1 MGVLSHGHARASGS
15 PPRGG
20 TWRHP
25 LATDGAVWGFW
36 EFTYANSALAIAT
49 WAFLIGGA
57 TALFVGPREGIAA
70 IVIGNILGVL
80 LATFSTCVPCGK
92 YGTEQFTFLRSMFGS
107 NGSRLVYVLAV
118 VFLTMGW
125 LAVLGLMFGRSIDGL
140 SGLVSTH
147 QTDPG
152 GVLVLVSGL
161 TAIVLTGFVVARGPT
176 SIKVFNTIVAPALV
190 IIMAVMLYM
199 ILSQHSFAELMA
211 LPALDAPFGDK
222 RVNFMIAVEVNMA
235 AGFSSWPYVGNLARL
250 SKNQRTAFWPN
261 IIGIFGAAVLGE
273 AVGLLAAAALGDS
286 DPTVWMTH
294 IGGITFGVIALGFV
308 AFANVTSMI
317 NILYTSIVGL
327 RQLAGKKLREM
338 SWTLLV
344 AAFCVVPMLIVG
356 FAPGIYDGFF
366 IFLVWTS
373 ALNSALAGIGIA
385 DYFFLRQQ
393 RMNLRHLYAAEAQ
406 SPYRYWRGFNPIAL
420 AALAIGFAVYVLVFN
435 PQTLAN
441 TTLFS
446 FITASLPSCLLA
458 GLVHYGLTRLLA
470 GRLGWGAYA
479 KPLVRNEQ
487 ILDLDTRSL
496 SND

>member
-1 MGVLSHGHARASGS
+1 MATHDVDHGLEAE
-15 PPRGG
+15 RGD
-20 TWRHP
+20 TP
-25 LATDGAVWGFW
+25 LLPAERMWGFW
-36 EFTYANSALAIAT
+36 EFSYANSALAIAT

-80 LATFSTCVPCGK
+80 LATFSTCLPCGK

-140 SGLVSTH
+140 SGLVSQH
-147 QTDPG
+147 QADPNG
-152 GVLVLVSGL
+152 WLVLASGTFAIAL
-161 TAIVLTGFVVARGPT
+161 TAIVVAKGPT
-176 SIKVFNTIVAPALV
+176 SIKVFNTVVAPALV
-190 IIMAVMLYM
+190 IIMGVMLSM

-211 LPALDAPFGDK
+211 LPALDAPFDDK

-235 AGFSSWPYVGNLARL
+235 AGFSWWPYIGNLARL

-261 IIGIFGAAVLGE
+261 VIGIFAAAALGE
-273 AVGLLAAAALGDS
+273 VVGLLAAAALGNS

-294 IGGITFGVIALGFV
+294 IGGLVFGVIALGFV

-327 RQLAGKKLREM
+327 RQLAGKKLRDM
-338 SWTLLV
+338 SWSLLV
-344 AAFCVVPMLIVG
+344 ALFCVVPALIVC

-385 DYFFLRQQ
+385 DYFFLRRQ

-406 SPYRYWRGFNPIAL
+406 SPYRYWKGFNPIAL
-420 AALAIGFAVYVLVFN
+420 TALVIGFVAYVAVFN

-441 TTLFS
+441 TTLFT

-458 GLVHYGLTRLLA
+458 GIAHYGLTRALA
-470 GRLGWGAYA
+470 GRLGWGAYPSSQA
-479 KPLVRNEQ
+479 GTTR
-487 ILDLDTRSL
+487 ILDLDSRSY

>member
-1 MGVLSHGHARASGS
+1 MATSKPVDISLEAE
-15 PPRGG
+15 RGD
-20 TWRHP
+20 TP
-25 LATDGAVWGFW
+25 LLPTERMWGFW

-57 TALFVGPREGIAA
+57 TALFVGVSEGIAA

-80 LATFSTCVPCGK
+80 LATFATCVPCGK

-140 SGLVSTH
+140 TGLLSEH
-147 QTDPG
+147 QTEPTG
-152 GVLVLVSGL
+152 LLVLLSGFF
-161 TAIVLTGFVVARGPT
+161 AIILAGFVVARGPT

-190 IIMAVMLYM
+190 LIMGAMLYL
-199 ILSQHSFAELMA
+199 ILSERSVAELLA
-211 LPALDAPFGDK
+211 LPALDAPFADK

-235 AGFSSWPYVGNLARL
+235 AGLSWWPYIGNLARL

-273 AVGLLAAAALGDS
+273 VVGLLASAALGNS
-286 DPTVWMTH
+286 DPTIWMTH
-294 IGGITFGVIALGFV
+294 IGGLAFGVIALGFV

-327 RQLAGKKLREM
+327 RQLAGQKLREM
-338 SWTLLV
+338 RWELLV
-344 AAFCVVPMLIVG
+344 ALFCVAPAIIV
-356 FAPGIYDGFF
+356 FVAPGIYDGFF

-385 DYFFLRQQ
+385 DYYFLRQQ
-393 RMNLRHLYAAEAQ
+393 RMNLRHIYAPEEQ
-406 SPYRYWRGFNPIAL
+406 SPYRYWKGFNPIAL
-420 AALAIGFAVYVLVFN
+420 LALVVGVGVYVLLFN

-441 TTLFS
+441 TSLFS
-446 FITASLPSCLLA
+446 FISASLPSCLLA
-458 GLVHYGLTRLLA
+458 GVVHYGLTRA
-470 GRLGWGAYA
+470 FAARLGWGAYA
-479 KPLVRNEQ
+479 PRGSVKSTSLNLNTQ
-487 ILDLDTRSL
+487 GL

>member
-1 MGVLSHGHARASGS
+1 MANHEPVNHALEAE
-15 PPRGG
+15 RGD
-20 TWRHP
+20 TP
-25 LATDGAVWGFW
+25 LLPSERMWGFW

-57 TALFVGPREGIAA
+57 TALFVGPKEGIAA

-92 YGTEQFTFLRSMFGS
+92 YGTEQFTFLRSMFGG

-140 SGLVSTH
+140 TGLLSEH
-147 QTDPG
+147 KTDPNG
-152 GVLVLVSGL
+152 W
-161 TAIVLTGFVVARGPT
+161 IVLASGFFAILLTGIVVAKGPT
-176 SIKVFNTIVAPALV
+176 SIKVFNTIVAPALIV
-190 IIMAVMLYM
+190 IMGVMLYM
-199 ILSQHSFAELMA
+199 ILSKHSFAELMA
-211 LPALDAPFGDK
+211 LPALDAPFDDK

-235 AGFSSWPYVGNLARL
+235 AGFSWWPYIGNLARL
-250 SKNQRTAFWPN
+250 SKDQRTAFWPN
-261 IIGIFGAAVLGE
+261 IIGIFAAASLGE
-273 AVGLLAAAALGDS
+273 VVGLLAASALGDS

-294 IGGITFGVIALGFV
+294 IGGLTFGVIALGFV

-327 RQLAGKKLREM
+327 RQLAGRKLREM
-338 SWTLLV
+338 SWELLV
-344 AAFCVVPMLIVG
+344 VLFCITPMAIVL

-385 DYFFLRQQ
+385 DYFFLRRQ
-393 RMNLRHLYAAEAQ
+393 RLNLRHLYASEGV
-406 SPYRYWRGFNPIAL
+406 SPFRFWKGFNPIAL
-420 AALAIGFAVYVLVFN
+420 VALVAGFVIYVVVFN

-441 TTLFS
+441 TTF
-446 FITASLPSCLLA
+446 FTFATASLPSCLLA
-458 GLVHYGLTRLLA
+458 GLVHYGLTRALA
-470 GRLGWGAYA
+470 SQLGWGAYPKRDDSKSEALGLNA
-479 KPLVRNEQ
+479 KGYSNE
-487 ILDLDTRSL
+487 
-496 SND
+496 

>member
-1 MGVLSHGHARASGS
+1 MATHDIDHGLEAE
-15 PPRGG
+15 RGD
-20 TWRHP
+20 TP
-25 LATDGAVWGFW
+25 LLPTERMWGFW

-140 SGLVSTH
+140 SGLVSAH
-147 QTDPG
+147 QTDPDG
-152 GVLVLVSGL
+152 WLVLASGTFAIVL
-161 TAIVLTGFVVARGPT
+161 TAIVVAKGPT

-190 IIMAVMLYM
+190 AIMGVMLYL

-211 LPALDAPFGDK
+211 LPALDAPFDDK

-235 AGFSSWPYVGNLARL
+235 AGFSWWPYIGNLARL

-261 IIGIFGAAVLGE
+261 VIGIFAAAALGE
-273 AVGLLAAAALGDS
+273 VVGLLAAAALGNS

-294 IGGITFGVIALGFV
+294 IGGIVFGVIALGFV

-327 RQLAGKKLREM
+327 RQLAGKTLRDM

-344 AAFCVVPMLIVG
+344 ALFCVVPALIVC

-385 DYFFLRQQ
+385 DYFFLRRQ

-406 SPYRYWRGFNPIAL
+406 SPYRYWKGFNPLAL
-420 AALAIGFAVYVLVFN
+420 TALVIGFVAYVVIFN

-441 TTLFS
+441 TTLFTFVS
-446 FITASLPSCLLA
+446 ASLPSCLLA
-458 GLVHYGLTRLLA
+458 GIAHYGLTRVLA
-470 GRLGWGAYA
+470 KRLGWGAYPSSHA
-479 KPLVRNEQ
+479 GTTRT
-487 ILDLDTRSL
+487 LDLDSRSY

>member
-1 MGVLSHGHARASGS
+1 MAKHDIDHGLEAE
-15 PPRGG
+15 RGD
-20 TWRHP
+20 TP
-25 LATDGAVWGFW
+25 LLPTERMWGFW

-140 SGLVSTH
+140 SGLVSAH
-147 QTDPG
+147 QTDPDG
-152 GVLVLVSGL
+152 WLVLASGTFAIVL
-161 TAIVLTGFVVARGPT
+161 TAIVVAKGPT

-190 IIMAVMLYM
+190 VIMGVMLYL

-211 LPALDAPFGDK
+211 LPALDAPFDDK

-235 AGFSSWPYVGNLARL
+235 AGFSWWPYIGNLARL

-261 IIGIFGAAVLGE
+261 VIGIFAAAALGE
-273 AVGLLAAAALGDS
+273 VVGLLAAAALGNS

-294 IGGITFGVIALGFV
+294 IGGIVFGVIALGFV

-327 RQLAGKKLREM
+327 RQLAGKTLRDM

-344 AAFCVVPMLIVG
+344 ALFCVVPALIVC

-385 DYFFLRQQ
+385 DYFFLRRQ

-406 SPYRYWRGFNPIAL
+406 SPYRYWKGFNPIAL
-420 AALAIGFAVYVLVFN
+420 TALVIGFVAYVLVFN

-441 TTLFS
+441 TTLFT
-446 FITASLPSCLLA
+446 FVTASLPSCLLA
-458 GLVHYGLTRLLA
+458 GIVHYGLTRVLA
-470 GRLGWGAYA
+470 QRLGWGAYPSSHA
-479 KPLVRNEQ
+479 GTTRT
-487 ILDLDTRSL
+487 LDLDSRSY

>member
-1 MGVLSHGHARASGS
+1 MATSKSVDIGLEAQ
-15 PPRGG
+15 RGD
-20 TWRHP
+20 TP
-25 LATDGAVWGFW
+25 LLPTERMWGFW
-36 EFTYANSALAIAT
+36 EFSYANSALAIAT

-57 TALFVGPREGIAA
+57 TALFVGVREGIAA
-70 IVIGNILGVL
+70 IVIGNIIGVL
-80 LATFSTCVPCGK
+80 LATFATCVPCGK

-140 SGLVSTH
+140 SALLGEHEAQPTGL
-147 QTDPG
+147 
-152 GVLVLVSGL
+152 LVLLSGFF
-161 TAIVLTGFVVARGPT
+161 AIALAGFVVAKGPT
-176 SIKVFNTIVAPALV
+176 SIKWFNTLVAPALV
-190 IIMAVMLYM
+190 LIMGAMLYL
-199 ILSQHSFAELMA
+199 ILSERSVAELLA
-211 LPALDAPFGDK
+211 LPALDAPFADK

-235 AGFSSWPYVGNLARL
+235 AGLSWWPYIGNLARL

-273 AVGLLAAAALGDS
+273 VVGLLASAALGDS

-294 IGGITFGVIALGFV
+294 IGGLVFGVVALGFI

-327 RQLAGKKLREM
+327 RQLAGQKFREM
-338 SWTLLV
+338 SWALLV
-344 AAFCVVPMLIVG
+344 VLFCVAPAVIV
-356 FAPGIYDGFF
+356 FVAPGIYDGFF

-385 DYFFLRQQ
+385 DYYCLRRQ
-393 RMNLRHLYAAEAQ
+393 RMNLRHLYGPEAR
-406 SPYRYWRGFNPIAL
+406 SAYHYWNGFNPIAL
-420 AALAIGFAVYVLVFN
+420 LALAVGFVSYVLLFN

-446 FITASLPSCLLA
+446 FVSASLPSCVLA
-458 GLVHYGLTRLLA
+458 GLVHYGLTRTFA
-470 GRLGWGAYA
+470 TRLGWGAYA
-479 KPLVRNEQ
+479 PGHGSRNNPLNLEAQ
-487 ILDLDTRSL
+487 GL
-496 SND
+496 SHD

>member
-1 MGVLSHGHARASGS
+1 MATSKSVDIGLEAQ
-15 PPRGG
+15 RGD
-20 TWRHP
+20 TQLLPTERM
-25 LATDGAVWGFW
+25 WGFW
-36 EFTYANSALAIAT
+36 EFSYANSALAIAT

-57 TALFVGPREGIAA
+57 TALFVGVREGIAA
-70 IVIGNILGVL
+70 IVIGNIIGVL
-80 LATFSTCVPCGK
+80 LATFATCVPCGK

-140 SGLVSTH
+140 GSLLSEHEAQPTGL
-147 QTDPG
+147 
-152 GVLVLVSGL
+152 LVLLSGFF
-161 TAIVLTGFVVARGPT
+161 AIVLAGFVVAKGPT
-176 SIKVFNTIVAPALV
+176 SIKWFNTLVAPALV
-190 IIMAVMLYM
+190 LIMGAMLYL
-199 ILSQHSFAELMA
+199 ILSERSVAELLA
-211 LPALDAPFGDK
+211 LPALDAPFDDK

-235 AGFSSWPYVGNLARL
+235 AGLSWWPYIGNLARL

-273 AVGLLAAAALGDS
+273 VVGLLASAALGDS

-294 IGGITFGVIALGFV
+294 IGGLVFGVVALGFI

-327 RQLAGKKLREM
+327 RQLAGQKFREM
-338 SWTLLV
+338 SWALLV
-344 AAFCVVPMLIVG
+344 VLFCVAPAVIV
-356 FAPGIYDGFF
+356 FVAPGIYDGFF

-385 DYFFLRQQ
+385 DYYCLRRQ
-393 RMNLRHLYAAEAQ
+393 RMNLRHLYGPEAR
-406 SPYRYWRGFNPIAL
+406 SAYHYWNGFNPIAL
-420 AALAIGFAVYVLVFN
+420 LALAVGFVSYVLLFN

-446 FITASLPSCLLA
+446 FVSASLPSCVLA
-458 GLVHYGLTRLLA
+458 GLVHYGLTRA
-470 GRLGWGAYA
+470 FATRLGWGAYA
-479 KPLVRNEQ
+479 PRCSARSAPLN
-487 ILDLDTRSL
+487 LDAQGL
-496 SND
+496 SHD

>member
-1 MGVLSHGHARASGS
+1 MAKHEQVDHSLEAE
-15 PPRGG
+15 RGD
-20 TWRHP
+20 TP
-25 LATDGAVWGFW
+25 LLPSERMWGFW

-57 TALFVGPREGIAA
+57 TALFVGPMEGIAA

-140 SGLVSTH
+140 AGLVAEH
-147 QTDPG
+147 QTDPNG
-152 GVLVLVSGL
+152 WLVLASGFV
-161 TAIVLTGFVVARGPT
+161 AILLTGFVVAKGPT

-190 IIMAVMLYM
+190 IIMGVMLYM
-199 ILSQHSFAELMA
+199 ILSKHSFAELMA
-211 LPALDAPFGDK
+211 MPALDAPFADK

-235 AGFSSWPYVGNLARL
+235 AGFSWWPYVGNLARL
-250 SKNQRTAFWPN
+250 SKNERTAFWPN
-261 IIGIFGAAVLGE
+261 IIGIFGAASLGE
-273 AVGLLAAAALGDS
+273 VVGLLAAAALGNS

-294 IGGITFGVIALGFV
+294 IGGIAFGVIALGFV

-338 SWTLLV
+338 NWELLV
-344 AAFCVVPMLIVG
+344 LLFCVVPALIVC

-385 DYFFLRQQ
+385 DYFFLRRQ
-393 RMNLRHLYAAEAQ
+393 RMNLRHLYAPEQQ
-406 SPYRYWRGFNPIAL
+406 SPYRYWKGFNPIAL
-420 AALAIGFAVYVLVFN
+420 VALAVGFGIYVLVFN

-441 TTLFS
+441 TTLFT
-446 FITASLPSCLLA
+446 FVTASLPSCLLA
-458 GLVHYGLTRLLA
+458 GVVHYVLTRVLA
-470 GRLGWGAYA
+470 ERMGWGAYP
-479 KPLVRNEQ
+479 KRHDGKTEV
-487 ILDLDTRSL
+487 LDLKARGY
-496 SND
+496 SNE